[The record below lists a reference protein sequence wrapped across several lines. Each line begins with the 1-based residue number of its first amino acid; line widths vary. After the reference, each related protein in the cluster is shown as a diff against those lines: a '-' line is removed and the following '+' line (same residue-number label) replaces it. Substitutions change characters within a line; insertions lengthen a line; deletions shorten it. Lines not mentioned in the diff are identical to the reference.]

1 MKENRSRGIDSSMTK
16 LPAFPG
22 KKFLIPISPVVHGAL
37 RAIYAGGQRSRWGA
51 DSWGRPLYRY
61 ETGSGV
67 ISFSSAPP
75 PDFSSRFH
83 PSIAMYYTPRLG
95 FIYSG
100 GQREAVRNLSVETA
114 DIFLILMGKIA
125 LLKDPGRDIAGIT
138 LEEIAR
144 MRNVRL
150 RHGSA
155 RNLYEDFRKDVLRL
169 ADLRITMTWK
179 NYRKGGTLVTG
190 QERPDRLLD
199 IMDVVYRQGSGE
211 WQAFRFRCG
220 QSLSHFLD
228 PEGLRWIGYYRQ
240 ALLHLNPF
248 REAFTKKMGTYW
260 IMVGTVAEKKGF
272 LPRATPG
279 TILDFCG
286 EDVNWRNPG
295 ETVDAFLSSHE
306 RLVDLGVLDR
316 MPALEPSL
324 RIKGY
329 FREWLDRPLTVKLSE
344 DLWRLRDSRGTPGVR
359 GDGSVKRDRTL
370 PAAENGFPA
379 PDDLGALR
387 KDPAA
392 IRRFRAR
399 HFLHQAELARS
410 LGVSRQTLSL
420 FERGLRPIPEEKG
433 IRILEIMNRKMNGRG

>member
-1 MKENRSRGIDSSMTK
+1 MAGNRKGRMEPSVTK
-16 LPAFPG
+16 LPDFPG
-22 KKFLIPISPVVHGAL
+22 KKFLIPVSPVVHGTL

-51 DSWGRPLYRY
+51 DSWGRPVYRY

-114 DIFLILMGKIA
+114 DVFLILMGKIA

-169 ADLRITMTWK
+169 ADLRVTMTWK

-199 IMDVVYRQGSGE
+199 ILDVVYRQGSAE

-228 PEGLRWIGYYRQ
+228 PEGLRWIGYYRH

-260 IMVGTVAEKKGF
+260 IMVGTVSEKKGL

-286 EDVNWRNPG
+286 EDVNWRSPG

-329 FREWLDRPLTVKLSE
+329 FREWLEKPLTVKLSE
-344 DLWRLRDSRGTPGVR
+344 DLWRLRDSRGTPAIREEGPGKRVR
-359 GDGSVKRDRTL
+359 PL
-370 PAAENGFPA
+370 PADENGSPVPA
-379 PDDLGALR
+379 GLEALR
-387 KDPAA
+387 KNPAA

-399 HFLHQAELARS
+399 RFMHQGELARA
-410 LGVSRQTLSL
+410 LGISRQTLSL

-433 IRILEIMNRKMNGRG
+433 IRILEMMSRKRTEEE